1 MREGSMMLEHVATHD
16 DAFDVVFAV
25 HHDYVYRLAHAL
37 LGHAQDA
44 EDVTQEVFLR
54 VYRALPTYQAER
66 ATLRTWMTRIVVNVC
81 RTHRRRTWI
90 RTFWQRSPLSSAQ
103 EDLPE
108 LMDTSLWASP
118 EDRVLQTELRQIVR
132 DMLDRLRPEHRTV
145 LVLHYYLDLPCPEIA
160 RIMDCPEGTVYSRL
174 HYARR
179 LVQAQLEHRSLR
191 PVSEVRS

>member
-1 MREGSMMLEHVATHD
+1 MREGSMMMEHVVAHE

-54 VYRALPTYQAER
+54 VYRALPTYQADR
-66 ATLRTWMTRIVVNVC
+66 ASLRTWMTRIVVNTC
-81 RTHRRRTWI
+81 RTHRRRTWL
-90 RTFWQRSPLSSAQ
+90 RTLWQRSPLPTDQ
-103 EDLPE
+103 DDLPE
-108 LMDTSLWASP
+108 LVDTSPWGSP
-118 EDRVLQTELRQIVR
+118 EDRVLQTEMRQVVR
-132 DMLDRLRPEHRTV
+132 GILDRLRPEHRTV
-145 LVLHYYLDLPCPEIA
+145 LVLHYFLDLPCPEIA

-179 LVQAQLEHRSLR
+179 LVQAQLEHRTLR

>member
-1 MREGSMMLEHVATHD
+1 MMLEHVATHD
-16 DAFDVVFAV
+16 NAFDVVFGI

-54 VYRALPTYQAER
+54 VYRALPTYQADR
-66 ATLRTWMTRIVVNVC
+66 ASMRTWLTRIAVNVC
-81 RTHRRRTWI
+81 RTHRRRTWL
-90 RTFWQRSPLSSAQ
+90 RSLWQRPAPSPDDIDPL
-103 EDLPE
+103 E
-108 LMDTSLWASP
+108 LVDTSPWGAP
-118 EDRVLQTELRQIVR
+118 EDRVLQAEMRQLVR

-179 LVQAQLEHRSLR
+179 LVQAQLEHRALR
-191 PVSEVRS
+191 PVSEVGS